1 MIRKDKKR
9 EVRHRRVR
17 AKISGTKERPRL
29 SVFRSNTH
37 ISAQLIDDNSGKTLF
52 SASDIKGGKEAKKT
66 KISRVDESKNV
77 GMELAKKATEKGIKE
92 VVFDRGGYKYHG
104 RVKAL
109 AEGARE
115 GGLKF

>member
-1 MIRKDKKR
+1 MKTITNKR
-9 EVRHRRVR
+9 IVRHRRIR
-17 AKISGTKERPRL
+17 AKVSGTETKPRL
-29 SVFRSNTH
+29 SVFRSNIH
-37 ISAQLIDDNSGKTLF
+37 IFAQLIDDTTGKTLF
-52 SASDIKGGKEAKKT
+52 SVSDIKTKKSKMTRVEMSKEA
-66 KISRVDESKNV
+66 
-77 GMELAKKATEKGIKE
+77 GLELAKKATEKGIKE